1 MNDSETIASI
11 SASPQLI
18 VLDTSTPSLFSDIKF
33 AEKLRLKFPNVVLV
47 LMGTHVT
54 ALPEETLSLS
64 EGIVDAVLL
73 GEGEIALTNL
83 GVKIKADVAGGYDS
97 QAKRSKLFVNLKGF
111 AYRKS
116 AHEIMVNDREAQIK
130 NLDHLPFLAGFY
142 KRHLQIKDYFFAA
155 GLYPEIQI
163 MTSRGC
169 VARCSFC
176 VYPHTMH
183 ALKYRMRSPES
194 IIEEVEWVV
203 ENLPDVKQI
212 GFEDDTFSGSK
223 KRTVAFCELM
233 IERGLNKRITWYCN
247 ERTTLDF
254 DTLKLMKSA
263 GCEMLTVGYRSA
275 TEEILL
281 NIDKKRSVSDTVAFS
296 RNCHKAGIRV
306 HGCFM
311 VGNYG
316 ETKESMQES
325 LNLALQLS
333 DDTMQFF
340 PLIVYP
346 GTPDWLR
353 FRQDNLLEIKDYSSY
368 LNEAGGHRCTVKTR
382 DMSPDDLTEWCNK
395 ARRAYYLRVGYV
407 VREISSGSHGPS
419 RPISDTQITE
429 AFLEISFAFTTC
441 LI

>member
-1 MNDSETIASI
+1 
-11 SASPQLI
+11 
-18 VLDTSTPSLFSDIKF
+18 
-33 AEKLRLKFPNVVLV
+33 
-47 LMGTHVT
+47 
-54 ALPEETLSLS
+54 
-64 EGIVDAVLL
+64 
-73 GEGEIALTNL
+73 
-83 GVKIKADVAGGYDS
+83 
-97 QAKRSKLFVNLKGF
+97 
-111 AYRKS
+111 
-116 AHEIMVNDREAQIK
+116 
-130 NLDHLPFLAGFY
+130 
-142 KRHLQIKDYFFAA
+142 
-155 GLYPEIQI
+155 
-163 MTSRGC
+163 
-169 VARCSFC
+169 
-176 VYPHTMH
+176 
-183 ALKYRMRSPES
+183 
-194 IIEEVEWVV
+194 
-203 ENLPDVKQI
+203 
-212 GFEDDTFSGSK
+212 
-223 KRTVAFCELM
+223 
-233 IERGLNKRITWYCN
+233 
-247 ERTTLDF
+247 
-254 DTLKLMKSA
+254 MKSA
-263 GCEMLTVGYRSA
+263 GVMLTVGYESA

-346 GTPDWLR
+346 GTSRLAT

-407 VREISSGSHGPS
+407 VEEISSGSHGPS

-429 AFLEISFAFTTC
+429 AFLEIS
-441 LI
+441 LPSQPV